1 MTVCSIQLI
10 NFESDLNSADIIIQN
25 DQHESFIARIQ
36 KIDVLMEQLKN
47 GKSINSALNYLY
59 LPNSLV
65 VDEIN
70 EESMFDLV
78 HNLLDDGDFFNVF
91 EKI

>member
-1 MTVCSIQLI
+1 MTVSSIQLV
-10 NFESDLNSADIIIQN
+10 NFENDLTSADIIIQN
-25 DQHESFIARIQ
+25 DKQESFIARIQ
-36 KIDVLMEQLKN
+36 KIDVLMEQLRN
-47 GKSINSALNYLY
+47 GTSIGSALNYLY

-70 EESMFDLV
+70 EASMFELV